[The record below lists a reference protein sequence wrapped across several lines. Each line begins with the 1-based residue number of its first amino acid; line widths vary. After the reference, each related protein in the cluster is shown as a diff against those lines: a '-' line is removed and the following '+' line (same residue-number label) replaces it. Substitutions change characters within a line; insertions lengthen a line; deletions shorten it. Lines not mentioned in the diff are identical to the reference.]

1 MTTAGDM
8 LGGRSDTAAPAAIEL
23 RGISK
28 AFGAVQANR
37 DISLAVPKGTIH
49 GIIGENGAGKSTLMS
64 ILYGFYKPDAGQ
76 ILVGG
81 KPISISDS
89 QTAIRA
95 GIGMVFQHFKL
106 VQNFTV
112 LENIILGVED
122 GALLRPS
129 LSKARGVLKRL
140 AAEYQLNVDPDE
152 VVENLSV
159 GHQQRVE
166 ILKAL
171 YRQADI
177 LILDEPTG
185 VLTPAE
191 PTTCSASS
199 RGCATRARR
208 SS

>member
-1 MTTAGDM
+1 
-8 LGGRSDTAAPAAIEL
+8 
-23 RGISK
+23 
-28 AFGAVQANR
+28 
-37 DISLAVPKGTIH
+37 
-49 GIIGENGAGKSTLMS
+49 MS

-152 VVENLSV
+152 VVENLPSDTSS
-159 GHQQRVE
+159 GSR
-166 ILKAL
+166 
-171 YRQADI
+171 
-177 LILDEPTG
+177 
-185 VLTPAE
+185 
-191 PTTCSASS
+191 SS
-199 RGCATRARR
+199 RRCIAWPT
-208 SS
+208 S